1 MMMMIGVSLL
11 FLSSLLR
18 PKANSLNT
26 GRESSHSSVRRFPR
40 STSHVNTQLH
50 QAFHHYI
57 KVISTHY
64 EKQRMFG
71 RAATKVQG
79 YQMVAQSQLMHYA
92 EDDIPEAKFSYDL
105 SPMAVLVSSEGRRW
119 YDFVTSLCA
128 IVGGTFTVVGLLD
141 NAMHKYTK
149 DGKGSGL

>member
-1 MMMMIGVSLL
+1 MMMMEKGGCWCCCCCCWSYKMMMMMMMIGVSLL

-71 RAATKVQG
+71 SGQRSCVAA
-79 YQMVAQSQLMHYA
+79 
-92 EDDIPEAKFSYDL
+92 EL
-105 SPMAVLVSSEGRRW
+105 SIAFLSSSVRMRIRTAS
-119 YDFVTSLCA
+119 DPHQIRIRPL
-128 IVGGTFTVVGLLD
+128 
-141 NAMHKYTK
+141 
-149 DGKGSGL
+149 